1 MEFLKQIE
9 DRENISKEFTDFDY
23 KKHIVN
29 PSEIDST
36 IQDYYSGKLKRGYGI
51 GIPCFDKH
59 FVCKE
64 KSLYALTGRKGK
76 GKTTV
81 YKWLLLMQSIVNDL
95 IWVVAFQ
102 ENSEWG
108 IKVDLIQYLLNDYA
122 KDIEKHKP
130 ELYAKAS
137 KWIDKHFIFLDVET
151 IEDAIKVTECLIT
164 KENINVH
171 AILLDPI
178 NSFEF
183 GYKDTG
189 NTYQD
194 GVYSSKK
201 ILRWCKKNISVHVSQ
216 HPNLTAGRNKEKEIV
231 PIDAEFG
238 FWNNKAH
245 FTWCINRQQDSDENI
260 ISVWNV
266 REKLTGGEP
275 TNSNEPLIIE
285 WFPTKI
291 NIKQGSEV
299 YENVIQYLVRKHNPL
314 NYDFEPLPELNELN
328 TLPNIEP
335 KDAFDDDDDD
345 VPF

>member
-1 MEFLKQIE
+1 MDYLKLIE
-9 DRENISKEFTDFDY
+9 NKEVVNDFTDFDY

-64 KSLYALTGRKGK
+64 KSLYALTGKKGK
-76 GKTTV
+76 GKTTINKV
-81 YKWLLLMQSIVNDL
+81 VQLMQSIVNDL
-95 IWVVAFQ
+95 VWVVAFQ
-102 ENSEWG
+102 ENSDWG
-108 IKVDLIQYLLNDYA
+108 NKVEYLQYLLNA
-122 KDIEKHKP
+122 FAIEIQKENPK
-130 ELYAKAS
+130 LYAKAS
-137 KWIDKHFIFLDVET
+137 KWIDEHFIFLDVET

-164 KENINVH
+164 KENRKIH
-171 AILLDPI
+171 AILLDPV

-201 ILRWCKKNISVHVSQ
+201 VLRWCKKNVSIYVSQ
-216 HPNLTAGRNKEKEIV
+216 HPTISAQRDKDV
-231 PIDAEFG
+231 VTPFDAEFG

-245 FTWCINRQQDSDENI
+245 FTWVINRNEGSSENV

-275 TNSNEPLIIE
+275 TNSDEPLIIE

-291 NIKQGSEV
+291 NIRQGSEI

-314 NYDFEPLPELNELN
+314 NYDFEPLPELKEINI
-328 TLPNIEP
+328 LPNIEP
-335 KDAFDDDDDD
+335 KDAFDDDL
-345 VPF
+345 PF